1 MNTYLGID
9 YGGTKLIIG
18 EVREDGEL
26 LRYRRYPTGLTGQ
39 KEIAAHLLQCLD
51 NYVAEEAPGDR
62 VRGAGIG
69 IVGISDYRN
78 GIWHSVNHEEGI
90 PIPLAQ
96 MVADRLGVSAGIDND
111 VRSAATAELLWGEG
125 KNCTDFIY
133 VTAGTGLAAGFVI
146 DGKVL
151 HGAHCDAGEIGHMV
165 VDYRSSRECVCGR
178 RGCCELTASGIGIH
192 KMVEERQAEAPA
204 ELLELG
210 LNGRYPAAAVFRLA
224 REGNDFCLSIAEEAA
239 AVLSCT
245 IMNLVRMS
253 DPDMVVA
260 GGGLRSEPWC
270 FQRVEYLL
278 EKVTMRHVSKGF
290 RVSGFEAAFSG
301 VIGAAAVGCLKAE

>member
-39 KEIAAHLLQCLD
+39 EEIAAHLLQCLD

-96 MVADRLGVSAGIDND
+96 MVADRLGVPAGIDND

-125 KNCTDFIY
+125 KNCSDFIY
-133 VTAGTGLAAGFVI
+133 VNAGTGLAAGFVI

-192 KMVEERQAEAPA
+192 KMVEERQGEAPSGA
-204 ELLELG
+204 GTE
-210 LNGRYPAAAVFRLA
+210 
-224 REGNDFCLSIAEEAA
+224 REIS
-239 AVLSCT
+239 
-245 IMNLVRMS
+245 
-253 DPDMVVA
+253 
-260 GGGLRSEPWC
+260 GGGRIPAGPGG
-270 FQRVEYLL
+270 R
-278 EKVTMRHVSKGF
+278 
-290 RVSGFEAAFSG
+290 
-301 VIGAAAVGCLKAE
+301 